1 MRTET
6 FDYIIVGAG
15 SAGCVLA
22 NRLTED
28 PDVTVLLLE
37 AGPGDRSIFIHMP
50 SAFAYPLA
58 NDKYNW
64 YYHSEP
70 DPYMN
75 NRAMYCPR
83 GRVLGGS
90 SSINGMVYIRGHALD
105 YDGWAS
111 YPGLDNWSYADCLP
125 YFRKAETRG
134 KGGDAYRGDSGPL
147 HVSTGACVNPLYNA
161 FIEAGQQA
169 GYARTEDMNGY
180 RQEGLGPM
188 DMTVHKGRRWSTAM
202 AYLRPALKR
211 PNLQVRTRALVARVA
226 FEPETSPPRAIGVE
240 VFNGHKTDLLRAQR
254 EVILCGGAINSPQLL
269 QLSGVGNPDALRKLG
284 IPVVAALRGVG
295 ENLQDHLETY
305 VQYACKEPI
314 TLYNAMNP
322 VAKAKIGAEWMLL
335 GTGLGATNHFES
347 GGFIRSEAGVKHP
360 DLQYHFLPM
369 AISYDGSA
377 PASFHGFQAHVGP
390 MRPTSRGSVTLKS
403 ANPKEAP
410 RILFN
415 YMSTEQ
421 DRKEMR
427 AGIRLTREI
436 FEQKAFD
443 RFRGEAISPTSAV
456 QTDAEIDAHIREH
469 AESALHPSCTC
480 RMGTDDMAVTDGSGQ
495 VHGVRGLRVVD
506 ASIMP
511 DVVSGNL
518 NAPTIMLAEKM
529 ADTIRGKTALPR
541 SDAPFFVHPQYQS
554 VQR

>member
-1 MRTET
+1 MATET

-28 PDVTVLLLE
+28 PEVRVLLLE

-64 YYHSEP
+64 FYHSEP
-70 DPYMN
+70 EPFMD

-111 YPGLDNWSYADCLP
+111 YKGLENWSYADCLP
-125 YFRKAETRG
+125 YFRKAETRA

-147 HVSTGACVNPLYNA
+147 NVSTGACVNPLYQA
-161 FIEAGQQA
+161 FMEAGQQA
-169 GYARTEDMNGY
+169 GYAYTADMNGY

-188 DMTVHKGRRWSTAM
+188 DMTVHRGRRWSTAM

-211 PNLQVRTRALVARVA
+211 PNLRVRTRALVARVA
-226 FEPETSPPRAIGVE
+226 FEPESSPPRAVGVE
-240 VFNGHKTDLLRAQR
+240 VVNGHRTDLVLASR

-269 QLSGVGNPDALRKLG
+269 MLSGVGNPDDLRKLG
-284 IPVVAALRGVG
+284 IRVVAPLRGVG
-295 ENLQDHLETY
+295 ANLQDHLETY
-305 VQYACKEPI
+305 VQYQCKEPI
-314 TLYNAMNP
+314 TLYSAMNP
-322 VAKAKIGAEWMLL
+322 VAKVKIGAEWMLK

-369 AISYDGSA
+369 AIQYDGSA

-390 MRPTSRGSVTLKS
+390 MRPTSRGAVTLKS

-415 YMSTEQ
+415 YMATEQ

-436 FEQKAFD
+436 FAQKAFD
-443 RFRGEAISPTSAV
+443 RFRGEAVSPKDDV
-456 QTDAEIDAHIREH
+456 RTDAEIDAHIREH
-469 AESALHPSCTC
+469 GESALHPSCTC
-480 RMGTDDMAVTDGSGQ
+480 RMGTDEMAVTDGSGR
-495 VHGVRGLRVVD
+495 VHGVAGLRVVD

-511 DVVSGNL
+511 DVISGNL

-529 ADTIRGKTALPR
+529 ADAIRGKAPLPR
-541 SDAPFFVHPQYQS
+541 SDAPFFVHPDYQTA
-554 VQR
+554 QR